1 MVRVG
6 DDARR
11 ERRPRHRHLV
21 EVDVDHVVGRLQRDE
36 ADGEAGVALR
46 VHLRRDV
53 VAARADRDLQV
64 ALARLARVNYCA
76 HTPQSRVLASIGFY
90 LGFKNDIYII
100 C

>member
-1 MVRVG
+1 
-6 DDARR
+6 
-11 ERRPRHRHLV
+11 
-21 EVDVDHVVGRLQRDE
+21 VVGRLQRDE

-76 HTPQSRVLASIGFY
+76 HTPESRVFASIEF
-90 LGFKNDIYII
+90 LFGFKNHNSIN